1 MAGGRKEFPPPSPS
15 RRAEGSAVKRGS
27 WAARYSLY
35 DDTDPQRLVLGV
47 VQSIG
52 WGKLGSEKKNLLV
65 YSSGNWVGLSNSVG
79 A

>member
-27 WAARYSLY
+27 GAARYSLY

-52 WGKLGSEKKNLLV
+52 WGKLGNEKRIYS